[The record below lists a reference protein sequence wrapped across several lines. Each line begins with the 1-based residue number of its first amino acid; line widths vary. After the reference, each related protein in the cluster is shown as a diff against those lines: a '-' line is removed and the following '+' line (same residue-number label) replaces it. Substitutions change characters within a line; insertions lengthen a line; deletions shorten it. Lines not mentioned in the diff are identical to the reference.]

1 MAIFLRGDASVAIS
15 LSKNPSVSHFL
26 LCPAQIV
33 VHGSWPSSS
42 CLEVVGHVPLP
53 PPPSHLRAVYRGSRW
68 CLAPQ
73 GSPKPP
79 VPHTSESPLAVRNE
93 GWGVT
98 SDDEG
103 REREKWNVEAV
114 YWNLLPHWHVARQSV
129 DLWTFLELDY
139 HSLIDRGPI
148 WWPLFLAHEPK
159 WDLKNSSWTYSVTHS
174 KLIKLILR

>member
-1 MAIFLRGDASVAIS
+1 MT
-15 LSKNPSVSHFL
+15 
-26 LCPAQIV
+26 V
-33 VHGSWPSSS
+33 VLMPWGRRPCSTATTA
-42 CLEVVGHVPLP
+42 LT
-53 PPPSHLRAVYRGSRW
+53 
-68 CLAPQ
+68 PQ
-73 GSPKPP
+73 GCLSWLPLM
-79 VPHTSESPLAVRNE
+79 PHTSRFAEATSASHVRIPIILAVRNE

-103 REREKWNVEAV
+103 RECEKWNVEAV